1 MFPRVFTQTKCVLQ
15 LGVYNGHYINLIDK
29 RSKKRILM
37 ELRNSRGSSREF
49 VVRFRGTRTL
59 IILSIT
65 VGISR
70 VMQEMVIDLPT
81 EEMNINVITH
91 SIGS

>member
-1 MFPRVFTQTKCVLQ
+1 
-15 LGVYNGHYINLIDK
+15 
-29 RSKKRILM
+29 M
-37 ELRNSRGSSREF
+37 ELRNSRGSSRVF
-49 VVRFRGTRTL
+49 VVPFRGTRTL

-70 VMQEMVIDLPT
+70 VMQEMVTDLPA